1 MRTLLVSLLLLGPW
15 AADVRAATIES
26 GLVVTEPGC
35 WPAVDRTRSALPRWL
50 GPDGVALPFVD
61 DGEALEFLR
70 TATVIS
76 AKQLGKGINRP
87 YKLLLEQDGVRAHAV
102 FRRVDAHQP
111 SYRPPGS
118 THVSSFRDSCFFE
131 PAAYKLGRLLGIDNI
146 PPVVERH
153 YDGRDGTIQLWIENA
168 FDEQARREQGLR
180 SPYPERW
187 RRQRNVRQVFDALI
201 HNIDRNQGNVLYD
214 SDWTAWL
221 IDHTRSF
228 VAERDIA
235 AGKKIERC
243 DRDLW
248 QRLRTVDR
256 QAVAKK
262 LDPYLTRP
270 ELRALM
276 VRWQKL
282 VGHFEEL
289 IAERGEDSVLF

>member
-1 MRTLLVSLLLLGPW
+1 MRTLLILWVLLGSW
-15 AADVRAATIES
+15 TAGGEARAATIES
-26 GLVVTEPGC
+26 DLVVTEPQ
-35 WPAVDRTRSALPRWL
+35 APRWT

-61 DGEALEFLR
+61 DAQVVDFLR

-87 YKLLLEQDGVRAHAV
+87 YKLLLDRDGVQAHAV
-102 FRRVDAHQP
+102 FRRVDAHLQ
-111 SYRPPGS
+111 SYRAPGS
-118 THVSSFRDSCFFE
+118 TRVSSFRDSCFFE
-131 PAAYKLGRLLGIDNI
+131 PAAYELGRMLGIHNI
-146 PPVVERH
+146 PPVVGRH

-168 FDEQARREQGLR
+168 FDEQARLEQGLS

-187 RRQRNVRQVFDALI
+187 RRQRNVRQIFDALI
-201 HNIDRNQGNVLYD
+201 HNIDRNRGNVLYD
-214 SDWTAWL
+214 PDWTAWL

-228 VAERDIA
+228 VAEPDIA

-256 QAVAKK
+256 QAVAAK

-270 ELRALM
+270 ELWALM

-282 VGHFEEL
+282 VDHFEKL
-289 IAERGEDSVLF
+289 IAERGEGSVLF